1 MPNPD
6 KTFWWHMHQKTSY
19 EFNTGKSQFFP
30 LSFVPVIFYRKSYG
44 FIIHADDAVIAD
56 SNPMGILSKV
66 INHRLCAVKS
76 FLTIRDPFRII
87 TGIKQF
93 FERIMVT
100 VFFSSSMK
108 LKLIRIPK
116 IFQLLHIFS
125 TEDFGDSPYGKKK
138 LRTVSLTVIRKYLQ
152 QLTSTL
158 TNRVLKEGISY
169 VTKFK
174 ISSFLLTN
182 MIHEVQKILYY
193 YLLTN
198 ISGQISFFYYIFK
211 YSSNII
217 HSSPYFT
224 NLLYFH

>member
-1 MPNPD
+1 MG
-6 KTFWWHMHQKTSY
+6 T
-19 EFNTGKSQFFP
+19 
-30 LSFVPVIFYRKSYG
+30 R
-44 FIIHADDAVIAD
+44 FIIWTVTGA
-56 SNPMGILSKV
+56 GLRFIL
-66 INHRLCAVKS
+66 IILYILCVE
-76 FLTIRDPFRII
+76 TPF
-87 TGIKQF
+87 G
-93 FERIMVT
+93 
-100 VFFSSSMK
+100 
-108 LKLIRIPK
+108 L
-116 IFQLLHIFS
+116 
-125 TEDFGDSPYGKKK
+125 
-138 LRTVSLTVIRKYLQ
+138 SLTVIRKYLQ

-182 MIHEVQKILYY
+182 MMHEVQKILYY

>member
-1 MPNPD
+1 MASD
-6 KTFWWHMHQKTSY
+6 
-19 EFNTGKSQFFP
+19 
-30 LSFVPVIFYRKSYG
+30 
-44 FIIHADDAVIAD
+44 
-56 SNPMGILSKV
+56 
-66 INHRLCAVKS
+66 
-76 FLTIRDPFRII
+76 TIRMPSDHLAGIPLADGGAPDRTKKCYQ
-87 TGIKQF
+87 TG
-93 FERIMVT
+93 
-100 VFFSSSMK
+100 SSSK
-108 LKLIRIPK
+108 
-116 IFQLLHIFS
+116 FLL
-125 TEDFGDSPYGKKK
+125 TAKVPRA
-138 LRTVSLTVIRKYLQ
+138 LSLTVIRKYLQ